1 MPTCSESCWGVK
13 GRKAKGEADE
23 GGEVMAETID
33 DVIRRAALMNERQQ
47 RLINGCSRSSH

>member
-33 DVIRRAALMNERQQ
+33 DVIRRTVLMNERQQ